1 MSDLNGGP
9 IPRPSDGQPPVT
21 PPVPPAPDA
30 GTTAP
35 VAPPAPDANA
45 ASAPAYA
52 TSAPAYT
59 QPAYTQPAYTQPAAV
74 NPGRTLGIVGF
85 ILAFFV
91 SPAGII
97 VSAIGL
103 SKSRKSGNKNGLALA
118 GLILSIVF
126 FIIAIVV
133 TVLLVGAAVALLNQ
147 CTGLGGGVQQ
157 INGVTVTCPSR

>member
-1 MSDLNGGP
+1 MSELNGGP
-9 IPRPSDGQPPVT
+9 IPGPSDGQ

-30 GTTAP
+30 GRVPP

-52 TSAPAYT
+52 QPTPAYA
-59 QPAYTQPAYTQPAAV
+59 QPVAV

-133 TVLLVGAAVALLNQ
+133 SVLLVGAAVALLNQ
-147 CTGLGGGVQQ
+147 CTELGGGVQQ

>member
-1 MSDLNGGP
+1 MSELNGGP
-9 IPRPSDGQPPVT
+9 IPSPSDGQ

-30 GTTAP
+30 VRVPP

-52 TSAPAYT
+52 QPTPAYA
-59 QPAYTQPAYTQPAAV
+59 QPVAV

-126 FIIAIVV
+126 FIVAIVV
-133 TVLLVGAAVALLNQ
+133 SVLLVGAAVALLNQ
-147 CTGLGGGVQQ
+147 CTELGGGVQQ

>member
-9 IPRPSDGQPPVT
+9 IPSPSDGRPPVT

-30 GTTAP
+30 GPTAP

-52 TSAPAYT
+52 
-59 QPAYTQPAYTQPAAV
+59 QPAAV
-74 NPGRTLGIVGF
+74 NPGHTLGIVGF

-126 FIIAIVV
+126 LIIAIVV
-133 TVLLVGAAVALLNQ
+133 TAVLVGAAVELLNQ

-157 INGVTVTCPSR
+157 INGVTITCPSR

>member
-1 MSDLNGGP
+1 MSELNGGP
-9 IPRPSDGQPPVT
+9 IPGPSDGQ

-30 GTTAP
+30 GRVPP

-52 TSAPAYT
+52 QPTPAYA
-59 QPAYTQPAYTQPAAV
+59 QPVAV

-126 FIIAIVV
+126 FIVAIVV
-133 TVLLVGAAVALLNQ
+133 SVLLVGAAVALLNQ
-147 CTGLGGGVQQ
+147 CTELGGGVQQ

>member
-9 IPRPSDGQPPVT
+9 IPSPSDGRPPVT
-21 PPVPPAPDA
+21 PPVPPAPYA
-30 GTTAP
+30 GTPPP
-35 VAPPAPDANA
+35 VAPPEPDANA

-52 TSAPAYT
+52 
-59 QPAYTQPAYTQPAAV
+59 QPAAAYAQPAV
-74 NPGRTLGIVGF
+74 MNPGRTLGIVGF

-118 GLILSIVF
+118 GLILSILF
-126 FIIAIVV
+126 FIIGIVV
-133 TVLLVGAAVALLNQ
+133 TALLVGAAVALLNQ

-157 INGVTVTCPSR
+157 INGVTITCPSR

>member
-9 IPRPSDGQPPVT
+9 IPSPSDGRPPVT

-30 GTTAP
+30 GPTAP

-52 TSAPAYT
+52 
-59 QPAYTQPAYTQPAAV
+59 QPAAAYAQPAAV

-126 FIIAIVV
+126 LIIAIVV
-133 TVLLVGAAVALLNQ
+133 TAVLVGAAVELLNQ

-157 INGVTVTCPSR
+157 INGVTITCPSR

>member
-1 MSDLNGGP
+1 MSEPNGGP
-9 IPRPSDGQPPVT
+9 IPSPSDGQPPVT
-21 PPVPPAPDA
+21 PRVPPAPDA
-30 GTTAP
+30 GTTPP

-52 TSAPAYT
+52 QPTPAY
-59 QPAYTQPAYTQPAAV
+59 AQPAAV

-85 ILAFFV
+85 ILAFLV

-126 FIIAIVV
+126 TIIAIVV

-147 CTGLGGGVQQ
+147 CTQLGGGVQQ

>member
-1 MSDLNGGP
+1 MSELNGGP
-9 IPRPSDGQPPVT
+9 IASPSDGQPPVT
-21 PPVPPAPDA
+21 PRVPPAPYA
-30 GTTAP
+30 GTTPP

-52 TSAPAYT
+52 QPTPAY
-59 QPAYTQPAYTQPAAV
+59 AQPAAV

-85 ILAFFV
+85 ILAFLV

-157 INGVTVTCPSR
+157 INGVTITCPSR

>member
-9 IPRPSDGQPPVT
+9 IPSPSDGRPPVT

-30 GTTAP
+30 APTAP
-35 VAPPAPDANA
+35 VAPPAPDSNA
-45 ASAPAYA
+45 ASAPTYAQPAAAYA
-52 TSAPAYT
+52 TSAPAY
-59 QPAYTQPAYTQPAAV
+59 AQPAAV

-85 ILAFFV
+85 ILAFLV

-157 INGVTVTCPSR
+157 INGVTITCPSR

>member
-1 MSDLNGGP
+1 MSELNGGP
-9 IPRPSDGQPPVT
+9 IPSPSDGQ

-30 GTTAP
+30 GRVPP

-52 TSAPAYT
+52 QPTPAYA
-59 QPAYTQPAYTQPAAV
+59 QPVAV

-133 TVLLVGAAVALLNQ
+133 SVLLVGAAVALLNQ
-147 CTGLGGGVQQ
+147 CTELGGGVQQ

>member
-1 MSDLNGGP
+1 MSELNGGP
-9 IPRPSDGQPPVT
+9 TPSPSDGGPPVT
-21 PPVPPAPDA
+21 PPVPPAPAA
-30 GTTAP
+30 GPAVP
-35 VAPPAPDANA
+35 APPR
-45 ASAPAYA
+45 ASDTYA
-52 TSAPAYT
+52 
-59 QPAYTQPAYTQPAAV
+59 QPAAV
-74 NPGRTLGIVGF
+74 NPGRTLGIVGL

-133 TVLLVGAAVALLNQ
+133 TALLVGAAVEVLNQ
-147 CTGLGGGVQQ
+147 CAGLGGGVQQ

>member
-1 MSDLNGGP
+1 MSELNGGP
-9 IPRPSDGQPPVT
+9 TPSPSDGRPPVT
-21 PPVPPAPDA
+21 PPVPPAPAA
-30 GTTAP
+30 GPTVP
-35 VAPPAPDANA
+35 APPRAPDAYAQLA
-45 ASAPAYA
+45 ATYAQPAPAYA
-52 TSAPAYT
+52 
-59 QPAYTQPAYTQPAAV
+59 QPAAV

-126 FIIAIVV
+126 FIIAIAV
-133 TVLLVGAAVALLNQ
+133 TAVLVGAAVEVLNQ
-147 CTGLGGGVQQ
+147 CAGLGGGVQQ

>member
-9 IPRPSDGQPPVT
+9 IPSPSEGRPPVT
-21 PPVPPAPDA
+21 PPAPPAPDA

-52 TSAPAYT
+52 ASAPAY
-59 QPAYTQPAYTQPAAV
+59 AQPAAV

-126 FIIAIVV
+126 LMIAIVV
-133 TVLLVGAAVALLNQ
+133 TVVLVGAAVALLNQ

>member
-9 IPRPSDGQPPVT
+9 IPSPSDGQPPVT

-35 VAPPAPDANA
+35 VTPPAPDANA

-52 TSAPAYT
+52 ASAPAY
-59 QPAYTQPAYTQPAAV
+59 AQPAAV
-74 NPGRTLGIVGF
+74 DPGRTLGIVGF

-91 SPAGII
+91 SPAGIL

-103 SKSRKSGNKNGLALA
+103 SKSRKSGNKNGIALA

-126 FIIAIVV
+126 FIIGIVV
-133 TVLLVGAAVALLNQ
+133 TAVLVGAAVALLNQ

-157 INGVTVTCPSR
+157 INGVTITCPSR

>member
-9 IPRPSDGQPPVT
+9 IPSPSDGQLPVT
-21 PPVPPAPDA
+21 PRVPPAPYA
-30 GTTAP
+30 GTTPP

-52 TSAPAYT
+52 QPTPAY
-59 QPAYTQPAYTQPAAV
+59 AQPAAV

-157 INGVTVTCPSR
+157 INGVTITCPSR

>member
-1 MSDLNGGP
+1 MSELNGGP
-9 IPRPSDGQPPVT
+9 IPGPSDGQ

-30 GTTAP
+30 GRVPP
-35 VAPPAPDANA
+35 VAPPAPDANP

-52 TSAPAYT
+52 QPTPAYA
-59 QPAYTQPAYTQPAAV
+59 QPVAV

-133 TVLLVGAAVALLNQ
+133 SVLLVGAAVALLNQ
-147 CTGLGGGVQQ
+147 CTELGGGVQQ

>member
-1 MSDLNGGP
+1 MSELNGGP
-9 IPRPSDGQPPVT
+9 IPGPSDGQ

-30 GTTAP
+30 GRVPP
-35 VAPPAPDANA
+35 VAPPAPNANA

-52 TSAPAYT
+52 QPTPAYAQPT
-59 QPAYTQPAYTQPAAV
+59 PAYAQPVAV

-133 TVLLVGAAVALLNQ
+133 SVLLVGAAVALLNQ
-147 CTGLGGGVQQ
+147 CTELGGGVQQ

>member
-9 IPRPSDGQPPVT
+9 IPSPSDGRPPVT

-30 GTTAP
+30 GPTAP

-52 TSAPAYT
+52 
-59 QPAYTQPAYTQPAAV
+59 QPAAV
-74 NPGRTLGIVGF
+74 NPGHTLGIVGF

-91 SPAGII
+91 SPAGIL

-126 FIIAIVV
+126 LIIAIVV
-133 TVLLVGAAVALLNQ
+133 TAVLVGAAVELLNQ

-157 INGVTVTCPSR
+157 INGVTITCPSR

>member
-1 MSDLNGGP
+1 MSELNGGP
-9 IPRPSDGQPPVT
+9 IPGPSDGQ

-30 GTTAP
+30 GRVPP
-35 VAPPAPDANA
+35 VAPPAPDANP

-52 TSAPAYT
+52 QPTPAYA
-59 QPAYTQPAYTQPAAV
+59 QPVAV

-126 FIIAIVV
+126 FIVAIVV
-133 TVLLVGAAVALLNQ
+133 SVLLVGAAVALLNQ
-147 CTGLGGGVQQ
+147 CTELGGGVQQ

>member
-1 MSDLNGGP
+1 MSELNGGP
-9 IPRPSDGQPPVT
+9 IPSPSDGQ

-30 GTTAP
+30 GRVPP
-35 VAPPAPDANA
+35 VAPPTPDANA

-52 TSAPAYT
+52 QPTPAYA
-59 QPAYTQPAYTQPAAV
+59 QPVAV

-133 TVLLVGAAVALLNQ
+133 SVLLVGAAVALLNQ
-147 CTGLGGGVQQ
+147 CTELGGGVQQ

>member
-1 MSDLNGGP
+1 MSDLNGGL
-9 IPRPSDGQPPVT
+9 IPNPSDGRPPVT
-21 PPVPPAPDA
+21 PPVTPLVSPAPDA

-35 VAPPAPDANA
+35 VAPPARHAN
-45 ASAPAYA
+45 A
-52 TSAPAYT
+52 TSAPVYA
-59 QPAYTQPAYTQPAAV
+59 QPAAV

-103 SKSRKSGNKNGLALA
+103 FKSRKSGNKNGLALA

-126 FIIAIVV
+126 FIISIVIIV
-133 TVLLVGAAVALLNQ
+133 SIVGAAVALLNQ
-147 CTGLGGGVQQ
+147 CAALGGGVQQ
-157 INGVTVTCPSR
+157 INGVPITCPAR

>member
-1 MSDLNGGP
+1 MSELNGGP
-9 IPRPSDGQPPVT
+9 IPTPSDGQ

-30 GTTAP
+30 GRVPP
-35 VAPPAPDANA
+35 VAPPAPDANP

-52 TSAPAYT
+52 QPTPAYA
-59 QPAYTQPAYTQPAAV
+59 QSVAV

-133 TVLLVGAAVALLNQ
+133 SVLLVGAAVALLNQ
-147 CTGLGGGVQQ
+147 CTELGGGVQQ

>member
-9 IPRPSDGQPPVT
+9 IPSPSDGRPPVT
-21 PPVPPAPDA
+21 PPVPPTPDA
-30 GTTAP
+30 GPTAP
-35 VAPPAPDANA
+35 VAQPAPDANA

-52 TSAPAYT
+52 
-59 QPAYTQPAYTQPAAV
+59 QPAAV

-126 FIIAIVV
+126 LIIAIVV
-133 TVLLVGAAVALLNQ
+133 TAVLVGAAVELLNQ
-147 CTGLGGGVQQ
+147 CRGLGGGVQQ
-157 INGVTVTCPSR
+157 INGVTITCPSR

>member
-9 IPRPSDGQPPVT
+9 IPSPSDGRPPVT

-30 GTTAP
+30 GSTAP
-35 VAPPAPDANA
+35 LAPPAPDANA
-45 ASAPAYA
+45 AFAPVYA
-52 TSAPAYT
+52 
-59 QPAYTQPAYTQPAAV
+59 QPAAV

-147 CTGLGGGVQQ
+147 CTELGGGVQQ
-157 INGVTVTCPSR
+157 INGVTITCPPRAARQ

>member
-1 MSDLNGGP
+1 MSELNGGP
-9 IPRPSDGQPPVT
+9 TPSPSDGGPPVT
-21 PPVPPAPDA
+21 PPVPPAPAA
-30 GTTAP
+30 GPAVP
-35 VAPPAPDANA
+35 APPR
-45 ASAPAYA
+45 ASDTYA
-52 TSAPAYT
+52 
-59 QPAYTQPAYTQPAAV
+59 QLAAV
-74 NPGRTLGIVGF
+74 NPGRTLGIVGL

-133 TVLLVGAAVALLNQ
+133 TALLVGAAVEVLNQ
-147 CTGLGGGVQQ
+147 CAGLGGGVQQ

>member
-9 IPRPSDGQPPVT
+9 IPSPSDGQ

-30 GTTAP
+30 GRVPP
-35 VAPPAPDANA
+35 VAPPASDANP

-52 TSAPAYT
+52 QPTPAYA
-59 QPAYTQPAYTQPAAV
+59 QPVAV

-133 TVLLVGAAVALLNQ
+133 SVLLVGAAVALLNQ
-147 CTGLGGGVQQ
+147 CTELGGGVQQ

>member
-1 MSDLNGGP
+1 MSELNGGQ
-9 IPRPSDGQPPVT
+9 IPSPSDGRPPVT

-30 GTTAP
+30 VTTP
-35 VAPPAPDANA
+35 PMAPPAPDANA

-52 TSAPAYT
+52 
-59 QPAYTQPAYTQPAAV
+59 QPAAAYAQPAAV

-118 GLILSIVF
+118 GLILSILF
-126 FIIAIVV
+126 FIIFIVV
-133 TVLLVGAAVALLNQ
+133 TALLVGAAVALLNQ
-147 CTGLGGGVQQ
+147 CAGLGGGVQQ
-157 INGVTVTCPSR
+157 INGVTVTCPSS

>member
-1 MSDLNGGP
+1 MSELNGGP
-9 IPRPSDGQPPVT
+9 IPTPSDGR
-21 PPVPPAPDA
+21 PPVPPAPDL
-30 GTTAP
+30 GTTPP
-35 VAPPAPDANA
+35 VAPPAPDTNA
-45 ASAPAYA
+45 RSAPAYA
-52 TSAPAYT
+52 
-59 QPAYTQPAYTQPAAV
+59 QPVAV

-118 GLILSIVF
+118 GLILSIVIS
-126 FIIAIVV
+126 IIAIVV
-133 TVLLVGAAVALLNQ
+133 MVLLVGAAVALLNQ
-147 CTGLGGGVQQ
+147 CTELGGGVQQ

>member
-1 MSDLNGGP
+1 MSELNGGP
-9 IPRPSDGQPPVT
+9 IPSPSDGQ

-30 GTTAP
+30 GRVPP
-35 VAPPAPDANA
+35 VAPPAPDANP

-52 TSAPAYT
+52 QPTPAYA
-59 QPAYTQPAYTQPAAV
+59 QPVAV

-126 FIIAIVV
+126 FIVAIVV
-133 TVLLVGAAVALLNQ
+133 SVLLVGAAVALLNQ
-147 CTGLGGGVQQ
+147 CTELGGGVQQ

>member
-9 IPRPSDGQPPVT
+9 IPSPSDGRSPVT
-21 PPVPPAPDA
+21 PPVPPAPYA
-30 GTTAP
+30 GTPPP
-35 VAPPAPDANA
+35 VAPPEPDANA

-52 TSAPAYT
+52 
-59 QPAYTQPAYTQPAAV
+59 QPAAAYAQPAV
-74 NPGRTLGIVGF
+74 MNPGRTLGIVGF

-118 GLILSIVF
+118 GLILSILF
-126 FIIAIVV
+126 FIIGIVV
-133 TVLLVGAAVALLNQ
+133 TALLVGAAVALLNQ

-157 INGVTVTCPSR
+157 INGVTITCPSR